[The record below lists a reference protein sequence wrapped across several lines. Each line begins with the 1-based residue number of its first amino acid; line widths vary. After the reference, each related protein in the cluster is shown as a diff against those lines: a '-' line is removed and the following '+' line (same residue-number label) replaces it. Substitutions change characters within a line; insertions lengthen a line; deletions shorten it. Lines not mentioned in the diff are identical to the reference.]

1 MFEKWEIY
9 IAFVSGDYVG
19 KSAGFT
25 MVKSTV
31 ISSFSSSYIK
41 NYHFCFAFILLELIS
56 NKLRDTLINIIQNYS
71 IKYYLQS
78 FKTNLFTYSEI

>member
-1 MFEKWEIY
+1 MFEKWEIC
-9 IAFVSGDYVG
+9 IAFVSGDHVS

-31 ISSFSSSYIK
+31 ISSISTE